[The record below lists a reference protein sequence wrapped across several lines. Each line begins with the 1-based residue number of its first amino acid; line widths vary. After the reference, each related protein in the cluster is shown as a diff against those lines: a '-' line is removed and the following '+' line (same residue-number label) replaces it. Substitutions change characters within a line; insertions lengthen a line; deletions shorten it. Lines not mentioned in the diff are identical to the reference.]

1 MMIVYKCMAEV
12 CRKIIKRVSP
22 NIMVNLAFNFFKYIL
37 WQKCAEEVINQSDT
51 ENDVIVVMVCDVVV
65 TVLQYMIVVPV
76 CSCCCIV

>member
-37 WQKCAEEVINQSDT
+37 WQKCAEEVIN
-51 ENDVIVVMVCDVVV
+51 
-65 TVLQYMIVVPV
+65 
-76 CSCCCIV
+76 